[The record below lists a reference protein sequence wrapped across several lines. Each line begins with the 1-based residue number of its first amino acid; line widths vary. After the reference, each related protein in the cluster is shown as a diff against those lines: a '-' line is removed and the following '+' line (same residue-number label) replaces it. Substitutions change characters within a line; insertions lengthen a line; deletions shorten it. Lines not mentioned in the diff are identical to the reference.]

1 MESLH
6 IVCPHCLVINRLQA
20 SKLNADPKCGKCK
33 QALFFG
39 EPIELNSR
47 SFSQHRQKNDIP
59 LLVDCWA
66 PWCGPCKMMGP
77 AFAAAAKQ
85 LEPRFRLAKV
95 NTENEQQLGAQLN
108 IRSIPTLVL
117 YVHGEERARQSGA
130 LTSAQIIQWVH
141 QQAV

>member
-1 MESLH
+1 
-6 IVCPHCLVINRLQA
+6 
-20 SKLNADPKCGKCK
+20 
-33 QALFFG
+33 
-39 EPIELNSR
+39 
-47 SFSQHRQKNDIP
+47 
-59 LLVDCWA
+59 
-66 PWCGPCKMMGP
+66 MMGP